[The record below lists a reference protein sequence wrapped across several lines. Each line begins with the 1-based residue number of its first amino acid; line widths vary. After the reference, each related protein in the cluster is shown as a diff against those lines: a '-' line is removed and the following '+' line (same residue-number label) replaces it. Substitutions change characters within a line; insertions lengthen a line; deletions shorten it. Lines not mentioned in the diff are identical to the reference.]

1 MCCIMWRLAQVT
13 AHGDLILIFAL
24 GSRTF
29 KVTITR
35 CYVIPTN
42 LHHDLG
48 LAPFRRSGFQKVVH
62 VMHNKVKIT
71 LDSWEIIDL
80 DHAKIKIISPGS
92 LAAHSESHKI
102 DQMVCVA
109 THRARMNEVT
119 LNDALTVHEKGL
131 HSSFQSYFLLSRS
144 GQAINMPLFPKLD
157 LDCPTCH
164 ACKINKTTPAPGG
177 SERTKNSVRLGR
189 NLIKVAPVFTS
200 KAPELASISK
210 DSRKHPMTTRSK
222 GFLRSRMLKN
232 INNQHQLH
240 LSINHLY

>member
-71 LDSWEIIDL
+71 LGSGEIIGIPISVVLNHL
-80 DHAKIKIISPGS
+80 DCATIKIISPGS
-92 LAAHSESHKI
+92 LTVHSESHRI
-102 DQMVCVA
+102 DQMVCMA
-109 THRARMNEVT
+109 THRVRMNEVT
-119 LNDALTVHEKGL
+119 LNNALTVHEKGL
-131 HSSFQSYFLLSRS
+131 HSSFQSDVLLSRS
-144 GQAINMPLFPKLD
+144 D
-157 LDCPTCH
+157 
-164 ACKINKTTPAPGG
+164 
-177 SERTKNSVRLGR
+177 
-189 NLIKVAPVFTS
+189 
-200 KAPELASISK
+200 
-210 DSRKHPMTTRSK
+210 
-222 GFLRSRMLKN
+222 
-232 INNQHQLH
+232 
-240 LSINHLY
+240 